1 MGRKRQLWLFA
12 AIMGIVIMVVWSTCF
27 VRVNRAYPQAEVTR
41 AELDEPLEY
50 GQYTVTVKKACMEET
65 AALYEEN
72 GLSTADRTLPEA
84 VLLCT
89 VTIERNGPDLVGQE
103 QADLKM
109 PHIAAVSGAWSSM
122 VDTGELYHALNKE
135 TVALNELRQGEKQ
148 TYLLPFELWRGSFSD
163 ISWEHLSE
171 RSFMLQLSLYPNK
184 CEILL

>member
-27 VRVNRAYPQAEVTR
+27 VRANRAYPQAEVTR

-50 GQYTVTVKKACMEET
+50 GQYTVTVKKA
-65 AALYEEN
+65 
-72 GLSTADRTLPEA
+72 
-84 VLLCT
+84 CT